1 MSLSHFH
8 LKLISLAAAAWT
20 LPAWGQDTPAVD
32 TNPDDSPTRE
42 FTHIEPQDSKPT
54 VRAITPID
62 DNHVLF
68 LNKRGQIGVAKF
80 SPGLSLIG
88 WDYYSEVYLDTLPS
102 IAAGPGFSAL
112 VASPTELTQAFD
124 TNQDLD
130 LDFFQALL
138 RDWPGR
144 DQGVIITAG
153 PVADQYGRVLVALSP
168 IAATEGEPAKATVIA
183 WHPAAKEPVT
193 VTESI
198 LPITAM
204 ALSADGR
211 LAARLSMPDYKE
223 GYYISLSDL
232 PPFDAENP
240 DAAPGSIPMTNPSLL
255 IPSELTKAADPT
267 QIAFFREDGIEK
279 LLAVCPGTKGIVEIV
294 PEAVNGGWQGAMLL
308 REISPEPIETL
319 VEMSPNLLIGGGD
332 SGFVPIGKNE
342 EVFRISRV
350 TPAADGLVINFT
362 KPIDRFAAVKPEN
375 YTVTEVSLQ
384 GGLSTTTAT
393 PVIESDGRTV
403 ILKLDDFK
411 SETVLRVVCQNVPSE
426 SGETLLNPQV
436 FYKVHKP

>member
-1 MSLSHFH
+1 MSLSINH
-8 LKLISLAAAAWT
+8 LRLVFLAAVSWT

-32 TNPDDSPTRE
+32 TNPDESPTRD
-42 FTHIEPQDSKPT
+42 FTQIVPQDSKPT

-62 DNHVLF
+62 DSHVLF

-102 IAAGPGFSAL
+102 IAAGPGFSAI
-112 VASPTELTQAFD
+112 VAAPTELTQAFD

-144 DQGVIITAG
+144 DKGVIITAG
-153 PVADQYGRVLVALSP
+153 PVADQFGRVLIALSP
-168 IAATEGEPAKATVIA
+168 YSSAEGEPAKASVLA
-183 WHPAAKEPVT
+183 WHPEATEPVI
-193 VTESI
+193 VTESV

-204 ALSADGR
+204 ALSAGGR

-223 GYYISLSDL
+223 GYYISLSEL
-232 PPFDAENP
+232 PPFDAGNP
-240 DAAPGSIPMTNPSLL
+240 DARPASVPMTNPSLL

-267 QIAFFREDGIEK
+267 QIAFYRENGIEK
-279 LLAVCPGTKGIVEIV
+279 LLAVCPGARGIVEIV
-294 PEAVNGGWQGAMLL
+294 PEAADGGWQGAMLL
-308 REISPEPIETL
+308 REIAPESVETL
-319 VEMSPNLLIGGGD
+319 VEMRPDLLIGGGD
-332 SGFVPIGKNE
+332 SGFFPIGKNE
-342 EVFRISRV
+342 EAFRISRV
-350 TPAADGLVINFT
+350 TPAENSLVIDFT
-362 KPIDRFAAVKPEN
+362 KPVDRFAAVKPEN
-375 YTVTEVSLQ
+375 YSITEVSLQ

-403 ILKLDDFK
+403 ILKLDGFK
-411 SETVLRVVCQNVPSE
+411 PETVLRVVCQNVPSE
-426 SGETLLNPQV
+426 TGETLLSPQV